1 MRNKLK
7 EYTSNLEKMIN
18 EKSAQLVEAE
28 RQLAARQVVDGFAFG
43 CTPSARP

>member
-28 RQLAARQVVDGFAFG
+28 RQLAARRVVVGFG
-43 CTPSARP
+43 LRLHTLGSS